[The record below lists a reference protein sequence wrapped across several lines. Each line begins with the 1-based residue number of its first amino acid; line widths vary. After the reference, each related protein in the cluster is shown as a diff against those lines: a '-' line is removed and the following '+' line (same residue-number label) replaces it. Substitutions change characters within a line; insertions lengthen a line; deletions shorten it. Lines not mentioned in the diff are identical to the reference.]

1 MLKMDKWL
9 LSIREYPSFISFEEN
24 TCINAWSIVHF
35 LFGMLFSL
43 ISLTVGDWSILIS
56 FSVAFLYE
64 VIQNSLWEIDN
75 IWNSMFDIIFT
86 VVGTLLGNVLLK
98 MIM

>member
-1 MLKMDKWL
+1 MLKMDKWF

-24 TCINAWSIVHF
+24 TCINAWSMVHF
-35 LFGMLFSL
+35 SFGMLFSL

-56 FSVAFLYE
+56 FCVAFLYE

-75 IWNSMFDIIFT
+75 IWNSMFDIMFT

-98 MIM
+98 MII